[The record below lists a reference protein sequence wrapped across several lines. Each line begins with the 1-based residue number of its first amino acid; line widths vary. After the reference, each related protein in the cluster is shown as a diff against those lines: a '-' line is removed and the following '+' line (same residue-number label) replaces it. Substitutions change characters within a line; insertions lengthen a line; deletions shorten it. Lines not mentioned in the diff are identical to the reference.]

1 VCSFRLTLVAVIL
14 SSVRCVLIALNHR
27 VQISLSVSAGGLLV
41 IATRAVVEV
50 LSFWAGAA
58 DMGVV
63 GSGRY

>member
-1 VCSFRLTLVAVIL
+1 
-14 SSVRCVLIALNHR
+14 
-27 VQISLSVSAGGLLV
+27 V